1 MSRSDAVVALHQ
13 KAKQLLADAQRLE
26 AETGHPDGAAYK
38 AAAEAYRSVHLM
50 EMTWMLDYRG
60 KNHGQSQKTLE
71 RIRFLRAVVAS
82 DTGDGRLTIEALA
95 STAAN
100 LNGGKDARTLWKP
113 KSNQTIGGL
122 IFNFIKKNSKEIYS

>member
-1 MSRSDAVVALHQ
+1 MSRSDEVVALHQ
-13 KAKQLLADAQRLE
+13 KAKELLAVAQKLE

-38 AAAEAYRSVHLM
+38 AAAEAYRSVHLI

-60 KNHGQSQKTLE
+60 KNRGQSQKTLE

-82 DTGDGRLTIEALA
+82 DTGGNKLTIEALA

-100 LNGGKDARTLWKP
+100 LNGGRDARTLWKP
-113 KSNQTIGGL
+113 KSNQILGEL
-122 IFNFIKKNSKEIYS
+122 IFNFIKKNSKDIYA